1 MQKQLG
7 TGEATKA
14 APFERLRVRLRAI
27 MPRVAIVAAVLFIAR
42 NLLAKSVLFGSNP
55 VGQLLRAVTFIVVG
69 FTLAYYGYKAL
80 RWLKRRLLWRVRRRL
95 VVTYLFVGLTPIILL
110 ALLGLLSA
118 FGGSSQGMARI
129 VTTQLNETEKQALN
143 TARGLALEAKLIPG
157 SATDKQVQEWL
168 DLRAALIRQVLPGAR
183 FALWRGAPGT
193 LNGSLGNV
201 ATPLISEIS
210 DPQTIGVGDDR
221 TPIGAALPTWLRGKD
236 EWSGLAFARSVGDS
250 PFATPSFRA
259 LTRTTAADRQY
270 VVLISVPISKALVQR
285 YQENSEIVLHPYF
298 TANSMVVNN
307 RGMTLQVSDSGGAN
321 RDGPAPTEEQIR
333 AEAEKRAAEARKRRD
348 SGQPFADQFG
358 QPLGNQMYFVVHP
371 AADWS
376 NGESDQHL
384 AFFFDWSWALASKQ
398 FLGTSNFGGLWWTLL
413 KIVGLVFLVFELLAL
428 IAAVWMTR
436 AVTGTVH
443 KLYVATQYFKRGE
456 FSHRIKVRSRDQ
468 LGELAMAFND
478 MSANIEVL
486 LQERVEREKL
496 EREVEIAAEVQAR
509 LFPSQV
515 PDLLTVEIAAEC
527 RAARGVAGDYYDY
540 VEIAPGVVA
549 LALGDVSGKGMSAS
563 LVMANLQASMRSQAA
578 ITAERLG
585 MAQRAV
591 AAAANTSGDLVLAR
605 VVADADIDGAI
616 SRHATNINRQLCAST
631 DTNRFATLL
640 LSIYEDRTRTLRY
653 TNAGHNPP
661 ILVHADSTIERL
673 TEGGMMVGAFDFAKY
688 DEASVTI
695 GVDDVLVIFSDGLS
709 EAEHF
714 SSEEEFGEDRLLA
727 FAVEHRA
734 MSAHDL
740 RNAIFAEVDRWSGA
754 KERGDDQTLLIVKG
768 EKWCVVGQPGRHE
781 IAGHS

>member
-1 MQKQLG
+1 MQNQLG
-7 TGEATKA
+7 TGEATSL
-14 APFERLRVRLRAI
+14 PLFERLRVRLRGI
-27 MPRVAIVAAVLFIAR
+27 MPRAAIVAAVLFIAR
-42 NLLAKSVLFGSNP
+42 NVLASTFLFGANP
-55 VGQLLRAVTFIVVG
+55 LGQLMRAITFIVVG
-69 FTLAYYGYKAL
+69 FTLAYYGLKGL

-95 VVTYLFVGLTPIILL
+95 VVTYLFVGLTPIVLL

-129 VTTQLNETEKQALN
+129 VTTQINETEKQTLN
-143 TARGLALEAKLIPG
+143 AARGLSLEAKLIPT
-157 SATDKQVQEWL
+157 SANDQQVREWL

-183 FALWRGAPGT
+183 FAIWRGASGT
-193 LNGSLGNV
+193 LTGDLGLSQVTTLVNEP
-201 ATPLISEIS
+201 T
-210 DPQTIGVGDDR
+210 DPQTVGVGDDK
-221 TPIGAALPTWLRGKD
+221 TPIGTALPRWLAGKD
-236 EWSGLAFARSVGDS
+236 EWNGLVFARSAGDT

-259 LTRTTAADRQY
+259 VMRTTAGDRQY
-270 VVLISVPISKALVQR
+270 VILIAVPISKALVQR
-285 YQENSEIVLHPYF
+285 YQDNTEIVLHPFF
-298 TANSMVVNN
+298 TANGMVVNN
-307 RGMTLQVSDSGGAN
+307 RGMTLQMSDSGGAKSN
-321 RDGPAPTEEQIR
+321 GPPLTEEQIR
-333 AEAEKRAAEARKRRD
+333 ADAEKRAAEMRKRREA
-348 SGQPFADQFG
+348 GQPFADQFG

-371 AADWS
+371 ATDWS
-376 NGESDQHL
+376 DGETDQHL
-384 AFFFDWSWALASKQ
+384 TFFFDWSWALASKQ
-398 FLGTSNFGGLWWTLL
+398 FMGTSNFGGLWWTLL

-468 LGELAMAFND
+468 LGELATAFND

-578 ITAERLG
+578 ITSERLG

-631 DTNRFATLL
+631 DANRFATLL

-661 ILVHADSTIERL
+661 ILVRADGTTERL

-695 GVDDVLVIFSDGLS
+695 GVDDVLVMFSDGLS

-714 SSEEEFGEDRLLA
+714 SSDEEFGEDRLLA
-727 FAVEHRA
+727 FAVEHRG

-740 RNAIFAEVDRWSGA
+740 RNAIFEEVDRWSGA

-768 EKWCVVGQPGRHE
+768 EATQLK
-781 IAGHS
+781 IDN